1 MVRSSKLSNPLRQFL
16 FLLRVERRQHK
27 VETFLYGS
35 LIREARH
42 SCSTSRALRSDPFPV
57 LRPFRI

>member
-42 SCSTSRALRSDPFPV
+42 SY
-57 LRPFRI
+57 